1 MTATSNRDRGIDPA
15 HQGSVQE
22 GSGPAPEWLNPRFT
36 FPAVD
41 PFGMFEKVF
50 VAFDGSPESR
60 RACQVAIEI
69 AARFHSSVT
78 VGTVHPATKEP
89 TDGHLESLVPFDAEG
104 KSLAVLIEELR
115 AAALALGVTS
125 LEPVFIQGDVVPA
138 LITFL
143 NGNPHDLAVTGS
155 RGLTRGQRLLLGSV
169 SAGLVGEAP
178 CPVLVVRT
186 PKGRRVPR
194 EVPPGPGP
202 VRPV

>member
-1 MTATSNRDRGIDPA
+1 
-15 HQGSVQE
+15 
-22 GSGPAPEWLNPRFT
+22 
-36 FPAVD
+36 
-41 PFGMFEKVF
+41 
-50 VAFDGSPESR
+50 
-60 RACQVAIEI
+60 
-69 AARFHSSVT
+69 
-78 VGTVHPATKEP
+78 
-89 TDGHLESLVPFDAEG
+89 
-104 KSLAVLIEELR
+104 
-115 AAALALGVTS
+115 
-125 LEPVFIQGDVVPA
+125 VFIQGDVVPA